1 MKNLTKI
8 FLILIWVNQL
18 FGLFG
23 ILYIDFDLFLSLSPF
38 SLLFTFLVVIYSNIE
53 FTYKSLGFVCII
65 IIVSMISEIIGVNFG
80 LLFGSYYYGD
90 NLGVSIFG
98 VPVVIGLNWVI
109 LTISCGNISNY
120 IFSKNKIFSILLGSF
135 LMLLLDII
143 MEKVSANLDF
153 WYFNDDNLLFNY
165 LCWFFLGLFNQYIYQ
180 NFINKKC
187 IILSI
192 NIYISF
198 IIFFT
203 VLNIYEYV

>member
-23 ILYIDFDLFLSLSPF
+23 ILYIDFDLFLSLSPI
-38 SLLFTFLVVIYSNIE
+38 SLLFTFLIVIFSNIE

-90 NLGVSIFG
+90 NLVLIFG
-98 VPVVIGLNWVI
+98 VPIVIGLNWVI

-120 IFSKNKIFSILLGSF
+120 IFSKIRFSLSF
-135 LMLLLDII
+135 
-143 MEKVSANLDF
+143 
-153 WYFNDDNLLFNY
+153 
-165 LCWFFLGLFNQYIYQ
+165 
-180 NFINKKC
+180 
-187 IILSI
+187 
-192 NIYISF
+192 
-198 IIFFT
+198 
-203 VLNIYEYV
+203 